1 MSKQFDGRDR
11 VKFEIQKTRDEAPV
25 KSHYRTLST
34 RALAPYASHDHAVTR
49 NIDAQ
54 RRVLFILFFPR
65 FYMFYGATGDDK
77 RHSVK
82 RSHE

>member
-49 NIDAQ
+49 NIDA
-54 RRVLFILFFPR
+54 RTSCIVYSLFLSFLRVLR
-65 FYMFYGATGDDK
+65 RD
-77 RHSVK
+77 R
-82 RSHE
+82 R